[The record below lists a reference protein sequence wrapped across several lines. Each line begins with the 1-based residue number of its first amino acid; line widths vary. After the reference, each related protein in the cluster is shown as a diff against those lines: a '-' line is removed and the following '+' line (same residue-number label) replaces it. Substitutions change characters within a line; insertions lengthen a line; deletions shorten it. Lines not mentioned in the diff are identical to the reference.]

1 MLNILFDFYKNN
13 TEQKLNKE
21 SKMTISKEQILSL
34 FQGVG
39 IDLENSEI
47 LNCSF
52 NKKRNIC
59 SITLD
64 ISQLTADGVEPIL
77 PPENFEIKELTNGY
91 TEVIKQGK
99 TYTYGKKQAIVIK
112 ELYEAYMSGQPW
124 VYGKT
129 LLKKADSAGL
139 RLASLFGGRDDWREL
154 IVGNKQGLY
163 RLNVD

>member
-1 MLNILFDFYKNN
+1 
-13 TEQKLNKE
+13 
-21 SKMTISKEQILSL
+21 MTISKEQLLSL

-39 IDLENSEI
+39 IDFNNAEI

-52 NKKRNIC
+52 NKKHNFC

-64 ISQLTADGVEPIL
+64 ISQVCEDGKEFI
-77 PPENFEIKELTNGY
+77 PPPANFEIKDLDNGY
-91 TEVIKQGK
+91 TKIVKMGK
-99 TYTYGKKQAIVIK
+99 SYTYGRKQAIVIK
-112 ELYEAYMSGQPW
+112 ELYNAYMSGQPW

-129 LLKKADSAGL
+129 LLKKADSSGV

-163 RLNVD
+163 KLNVE

>member
-1 MLNILFDFYKNN
+1 
-13 TEQKLNKE
+13 
-21 SKMTISKEQILSL
+21 MTISKEQILSL

-39 IDLENSEI
+39 INLENSEI

-52 NKKRNIC
+52 NKKRNMC

-64 ISQLTADGVEPIL
+64 ISQVCEEGKEFIP
-77 PPENFEIKELTNGY
+77 PPENFEIKELSNGY
-91 TEVIKQGK
+91 TEIIKQGK
-99 TYTYGKKQAIVIK
+99 IYTYGKKQAIVIK